1 MPVLSLTS
9 AYNKSLQS
17 LFYREE
23 VTLAPLML
31 SPRVSL
37 DPSTRRSGEAGRICA
52 SSEQLGLQLAKPGG
66 LEAEL
71 ERVQVFARGPEDWF
85 CELENIGIQT
95 SSGGLETPC
104 LEAKF
109 RAMAFV

>member
-17 LFYREE
+17 LFYKDE
-23 VTLAPLML
+23 VTLASLML
-31 SPRVSL
+31 CPQVSL
-37 DPSTRRSGEAGRICA
+37 DPSTLHLGMVGSIRA
-52 SSEQLGLQLAKPGG
+52 SSEQLGLELAKPDW

-71 ERVQVFARGPEDWF
+71 ERVQVFARGPDDSF
-85 CELENIGIQT
+85 CELDSVGIQA
-95 SSGGLETPC
+95 SSGYLETLR

-109 RAMAFV
+109 RPVALV